1 MWGKQTLFFSNYKEI
16 FYVHGSSEQL
26 NLHGQQMNF
35 QQPHLVTLI
44 EIEVW
49 CVITIPVEG
58 E

>member
-1 MWGKQTLFFSNYKEI
+1 M
-16 FYVHGSSEQL
+16 HRSSEQL

-49 CVITIPVEG
+49 CVITAPVEG